1 MNLFAKLSARHEAG
15 HPVRVGLIGA
25 GKFGSMFLSQA
36 LKIPALHIAG
46 IVDLSP
52 DTARENLALV
62 GWKKEAY
69 SATSLDDACDQ
80 QTSFI
85 TDDPACLFEDDRIE
99 IIIEATGDPLTA
111 VDHIISA
118 LNSGKNVINVTVEA
132 DAFCGPALARHA
144 EKVGQIYS
152 MAYGD
157 QPALVCDLVDWAR
170 TCGFAVMAAG
180 RGHKWEPHYRF
191 STPET
196 IWNHW
201 GLTKHQAERGRL
213 NPKMFNAFLDG
224 SKPAIE
230 SAAIANACRLQVPEH
245 GLSFPSGSIDEIPQ
259 LMRPKAI
266 GGILDK
272 PQMVEVIS
280 SLTPDGEPL
289 AYDIRKGVWVCIEA
303 DTDYIRNCF
312 EEYKITTDDTGRYSC
327 LYKRWHMIGLE
338 LGMSVGAIAVR
349 EEASGAAVCFNADVA
364 AVAKATLP
372 VGTVL
377 DGEGGATIYGGLR
390 PAKLSV
396 KNHYLP
402 LAFANK
408 ARLIKPVLP
417 DQVLTFSDVKLDNFG
432 LAFQMRRETENLLD
446 LHSS

>member
-1 MNLFAKLSARHEAG
+1 MNLYTKLQARAATDT
-15 HPVRVGLIGA
+15 PICVGMIGA
-25 GKFGSMFLSQA
+25 GKFGSMFLAQA
-36 LKIPALHIAG
+36 IKLPGIHIVA
-46 IVDLSP
+46 ICDIDVEQAKS
-52 DTARENLALV
+52 NLAYIGLPQDR
-62 GWKKEAY
+62 Y
-69 SATSLDDACDQ
+69 DATSLDNALKHHSTFLTDQ
-80 QTSFI
+80 SDLVI
-85 TDDPACLFEDDRIE
+85 NCPHIDIVIE
-99 IIIEATGDPLTA
+99 CTGNPVAAVAHA
-111 VDHIISA
+111 VDAFAAQKH
-118 LNSGKNVINVTVEA
+118 VINATVEA
-132 DAFCGPALARHA
+132 DAFCGPALALHA

-170 TCGFAVMAAG
+170 TCGFTVMAAG

-191 STPET
+191 STPDT
-196 IWNHW
+196 IWDYW
-201 GLTKHQAERGRL
+201 GLTKEQAERGRL

-230 SAAIANACRLQVPEH
+230 SAAIANACRLQVPER
-245 GLSFPSGSIDEIPQ
+245 GLSFPSGSIDDIPQ

-266 GGILDK
+266 GGILDRSH
-272 PQMVEVIS
+272 MVEVVS
-280 SLTPDGEPL
+280 SLTTDGEPV

-303 DTDYIRNCF
+303 DTDYVRNCF

-349 EEASGAAVCFNADVA
+349 GEASGAASCFHADVA
-364 AVAKATLP
+364 AVAKAALP
-372 VGTVL
+372 AGTVL

-396 KNHYLP
+396 ENRYLP
-402 LAFANK
+402 LGLSNK

-417 DQVLTFSDVKLDNFG
+417 DQVLTFDDVELDSNR
-432 LAFQMRRETENLLD
+432 LAFQMRRETEALLN
-446 LHSS
+446 